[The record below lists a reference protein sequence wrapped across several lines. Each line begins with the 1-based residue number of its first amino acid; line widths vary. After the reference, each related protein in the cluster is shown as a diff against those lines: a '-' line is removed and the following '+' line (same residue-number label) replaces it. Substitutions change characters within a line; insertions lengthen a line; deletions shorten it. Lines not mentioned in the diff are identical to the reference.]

1 MLYDGILTKIKVE
14 IPKMK
19 KADIYFIALK
29 LAGFSPKSIC
39 LLLNLSPT
47 NYYTKWQRI
56 RNRVCETGIS
66 VGNVSVFD

>member
-19 KADIYFIALK
+19 KADRYLIALK

-39 LLLNLSPT
+39 LLLNLTPT

-56 RNRVCETGIS
+56 RNRTCEAGIS
-66 VGNVSVFD
+66 VENVAVFE